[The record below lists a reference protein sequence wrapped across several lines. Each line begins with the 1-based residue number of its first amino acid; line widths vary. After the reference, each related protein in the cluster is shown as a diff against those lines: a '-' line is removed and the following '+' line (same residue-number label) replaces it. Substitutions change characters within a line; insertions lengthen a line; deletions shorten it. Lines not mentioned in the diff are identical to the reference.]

1 MTAPASPCCRHA
13 LGPCRRRRWSWA
25 CPARSRST
33 SPGCAARKVNTHL
46 SKVNKHLS
54 KVNKHLSKVN
64 THLHVRRHVARG
76 QLVLSRQPRATHLG
90 GGYKSIAEL
99 MYPEAN
105 RLNFSIHQ
113 SGVVFKCP
121 YSNRPLKPGFCR
133 RGFINIVKQQQGVRF
148 GLGYRTYQLHRPLPF
163 MHRLL
168 GARSTPRCAAL
179 RSRPLSLERRL
190 RRLGRRR
197 RHAAVR
203 VRSDELAGVAARLP
217 HAVVEHGRR
226 LVRRRSLGFAL
237 PALRGALPD
246 LPAVQATKKSREHRD
261 FRVGRALAGAVTRR
275 PPIFPRHG
283 STRTEGYAYDVGVW
297 DLSIVQGP
305 LSVAPCQPLTFRSQ
319 LLHRCTG
326 GADMP
331 VAMQPV
337 SSIACVSRRVSL
349 SGRGEAGA
357 HRWAWSGLKRG
368 ADMPMAMQSVSSIS
382 SCPPAQPAST
392 SVG

>member
-1 MTAPASPCCRHA
+1 
-13 LGPCRRRRWSWA
+13 LGC
-25 CPARSRST
+25 
-33 SPGCAARKVNTHL
+33 
-46 SKVNKHLS
+46 
-54 KVNKHLSKVN
+54 
-64 THLHVRRHVARG
+64 
-76 QLVLSRQPRATHLG
+76 
-90 GGYKSIAEL
+90 
-99 MYPEAN
+99 
-105 RLNFSIHQ
+105 
-113 SGVVFKCP
+113 
-121 YSNRPLKPGFCR
+121 
-133 RGFINIVKQQQGVRF
+133 
-148 GLGYRTYQLHRPLPF
+148 RTYQLHRPLPF

-392 SVG
+392 SVGDDVLMLTQAHNFTLGAPSPPPPLPPSYSPPCLARCTAPHTHASGPSSAAPCCSRRLTLGSPGRPGSSWQTQGLAQ